1 MQVQINKSVL
11 QIVQGDLT
19 THDTDAIVNAAN
31 TSLMGGGGVDGA
43 IHRAGGSVILEECK
57 QIVANQGQLPTG
69 EAVITTAGNMPSKYV
84 IHTVG
89 PIYGESNS
97 NESELLVNAYHNSLK
112 LAADKKLT
120 SISFPSIS
128 TGVYSYPLQEA
139 SKIALETVV
148 NFLRKNEQIKL
159 VKFVLFDDRTFAA
172 YQNSLCELL
181 GNF

>member
-31 TSLMGGGGVDGA
+31 SSLMGGGGIDGA
-43 IHRAGGSVILEECK
+43 IHRAGGSAILGDCK
-57 QIVANQGQLPTG
+57 QIVANQGQLQTG
-69 EAVITTAGNMPSKYV
+69 KAVITTAGNMPSKFV

-89 PIYGESNS
+89 LIYRGGTS
-97 NESELLVNAYHNSLK
+97 NESELLANAYKNSLK
-112 LAADKKLT
+112 LATDKKLE

-139 SKIALETVV
+139 SKIALGTVIT
-148 NFLRKNEQIKL
+148 FLRENEQVKL
-159 VKFVLFDDRTFAA
+159 VRFVLFDDRNFAA
-172 YQNSLCELL
+172 YQNSLTNLL
-181 GNF
+181 GNN